1 MGYQESFVQFASED
15 QLKQELRKYSLRD
28 KQYDLADVACV
39 DRVIKAVDPFQVGE
53 LLAVVCGER
62 SVQRRKEDLEE
73 GLGMQ
78 NVKSIVFIDN
88 YFERSNGDLDG
99 FLREHF
105 ERLSDEEYEAL
116 IQQ

>member
-1 MGYQESFVQFASED
+1 M
-15 QLKQELRKYSLRD
+15 
-28 KQYDLADVACV
+28 
-39 DRVIKAVDPFQVGE
+39 DRVIKAVDPFQIGE

-73 GLGMQ
+73 GLGIQ
-78 NVKSIVFIDN
+78 NVKAIVFIDN
-88 YFERSNGDLDG
+88 YYEHSSGDLDS

-116 IQQ
+116 KQQ